1 MNRLAQGHTSE
12 WLATWD
18 RTEPNFLSVSFFV
31 LFWPEMSINKVINLG
46 FL

>member
-12 WLATWD
+12 WD

-31 LFWPEMSINKVINLG
+31 LFWPEMSIYKVINLG
-46 FL
+46 FF